1 MRYYGSTKEGQVTGP
16 GRFGEGFLVE
26 VTAEQDKQ
34 EDVQEQGI
42 GGGGGGGERG

>member
-1 MRYYGSTKEGQVTGP
+1 MEVQRRGQVARP
-16 GRFGEGFLVE
+16 GRFGESFLVE

-42 GGGGGGGERG
+42 GGGGGGEGG